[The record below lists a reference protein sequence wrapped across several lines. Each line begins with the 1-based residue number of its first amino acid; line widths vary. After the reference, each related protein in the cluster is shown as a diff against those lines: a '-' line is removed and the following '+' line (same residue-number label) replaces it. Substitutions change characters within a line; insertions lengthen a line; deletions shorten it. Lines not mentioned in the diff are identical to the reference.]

1 MKGIEALLIVV
12 GLLVL
17 SAILLAIPTM
27 LLWNWLLPHLFNI
40 PAITLY
46 EAVGIN
52 ILSGILFKSNVN
64 IKKINY
70 EFYNRRTNG
79 H

>member
-12 GLLVL
+12 GLLIL

-27 LLWNWLLPHLFNI
+27 LLWNALLPHLFGMPNI
-40 PAITLY
+40 GLY

-64 IKKINY
+64 IKKD
-70 EFYNRRTNG
+70 
-79 H
+79 

>member
-1 MKGIEALLIVV
+1 
-12 GLLVL
+12 LVL

-27 LLWNWLLPHLFNI
+27 LLWNALLPHLFGTPQI
-40 PAITLY
+40 SLY

-64 IKKINY
+64 IKKD
-70 EFYNRRTNG
+70 
-79 H
+79 

>member
-1 MKGIEALLIVV
+1 MKSIEAILLVIGLLI
-12 GLLVL
+12 L
-17 SAILLAIPTM
+17 SALLLAIPTM
-27 LLWNWLLPHLFNI
+27 LLWNTLLPNLFNI

-64 IKKINY
+64 IKKD
-70 EFYNRRTNG
+70 
-79 H
+79 

>member
-27 LLWNWLLPHLFNI
+27 LLWNWLLPHLFNVPTI
-40 PAITLY
+40 SLY

-52 ILSGILFKSNVN
+52 ILSGILFKSNVSV
-64 IKKINY
+64 KKDQYDN
-70 EFYNRRTNG
+70 
-79 H
+79 

>member
-27 LLWNWLLPHLFNI
+27 LLWNWLLPHLFNT
-40 PAITLY
+40 PSITLY

-52 ILSGILFKSNVN
+52 ILSGILFKSNVT
-64 IKKINY
+64 IKKD
-70 EFYNRRTNG
+70 
-79 H
+79 

>member
-12 GLLVL
+12 GLLIL

-27 LLWNWLLPHLFNI
+27 LLWNALLPHLFNT
-40 PAITLY
+40 PAINLY

-64 IKKINY
+64 IKKD
-70 EFYNRRTNG
+70 
-79 H
+79 

>member
-1 MKGIEALLIVV
+1 MKALEALFIVV
-12 GLLVL
+12 GLLIL

-27 LLWNWLLPHLFNI
+27 LLWNWLLPHIFNI

-46 EAVGIN
+46 EAIGIN

-64 IKKINY
+64 IKKD
-70 EFYNRRTNG
+70 
-79 H
+79 

>member
-12 GLLVL
+12 GLLIL

-27 LLWNWLLPHLFNI
+27 LLWNWLLPHLFNVPSI
-40 PAITLY
+40 SLY

-52 ILSGILFKSNVN
+52 ILSGILFKSNVT
-64 IKKINY
+64 IKKD
-70 EFYNRRTNG
+70 
-79 H
+79 

>member
-12 GLLVL
+12 GLLIL

-27 LLWNWLLPHLFNI
+27 LLWNWLLPHLFNVPTI
-40 PAITLY
+40 SLY

-52 ILSGILFKSNVN
+52 ILSGILFKSNVSV
-64 IKKINY
+64 KKD
-70 EFYNRRTNG
+70 
-79 H
+79 

>member
-12 GLLVL
+12 GLLIL

-40 PAITLY
+40 PPITLY

-64 IKKINY
+64 IKKD
-70 EFYNRRTNG
+70 
-79 H
+79 

>member
-27 LLWNWLLPHLFNI
+27 LLWNWLLPHLFNT
-40 PAITLY
+40 PSITLY

-64 IKKINY
+64 IKKD
-70 EFYNRRTNG
+70 
-79 H
+79 

>member
-1 MKGIEALLIVV
+1 MKSIE
-12 GLLVL
+12 
-17 SAILLAIPTM
+17 AILLVIGLLILSALLMAIPTM

-64 IKKINY
+64 IKKD
-70 EFYNRRTNG
+70 
-79 H
+79 

>member
-1 MKGIEALLIVV
+1 MKSVE
-12 GLLVL
+12 
-17 SAILLAIPTM
+17 AILLVIGLLILSALLMAIPTM

-64 IKKINY
+64 IKKD
-70 EFYNRRTNG
+70 
-79 H
+79 

>member
-1 MKGIEALLIVV
+1 MKSIEAILLVIGLLI
-12 GLLVL
+12 L
-17 SAILLAIPTM
+17 SALLLAIPTM

-64 IKKINY
+64 IKKD
-70 EFYNRRTNG
+70 
-79 H
+79 

>member
-27 LLWNWLLPHLFNI
+27 LLWNWLLPHIFNI

-46 EAVGIN
+46 EAIGIN

-64 IKKINY
+64 VKKD
-70 EFYNRRTNG
+70 
-79 H
+79 

>member
-12 GLLVL
+12 GLLIL

-40 PAITLY
+40 PVISLY

-52 ILSGILFKSNVN
+52 ILSGILFKSNVSV
-64 IKKINY
+64 KKD
-70 EFYNRRTNG
+70 
-79 H
+79 